1 MSPNTMNTFKNNLND
16 EPRYKYRVF
25 PRGNIG
31 LAPIS
36 MLLTDGSQLSKIY
49 PRQKGGFVGG

>member
-1 MSPNTMNTFKNNLND
+1 MNTFKNNLND